1 MGCGKTLDI
10 EEGMLTEIIIIGNEL
25 ISGRTRDLNGWYA
38 SGCLLSCGLEVS
50 GITTV
55 GDNYDTLSS
64 VLRAAA
70 KRSRFI
76 VVTGGLGPTED
87 DLTAKIVSRALDRPL
102 FLNQALLDHLKDKTR
117 KLGMRWSPSLEN
129 MAWLP
134 RGAKMLDPKGEM
146 CGFSLS
152 EGDSLLYF
160 LPGIPEQMREMM
172 DRFVIPDILR
182 RYAPAAL
189 PRHRMLKVYG
199 LSESYIADVF
209 KGLRDELAGAVFGF
223 YPSFPENH
231 ITITVQGK
239 GDDEIERELNRTEEK
254 IRVLLGPYVFASG
267 DKTMEA
273 VVGELLTGRKM
284 TISVAESCTGGLI
297 GHRLTSVP
305 GSSLYFERGIIV
317 YSNKSKVEILDVK
330 EQTIDSYGAV
340 SDQAAREMAEGIK
353 KTAKTDM
360 GLAVTG
366 IAGPSGGTEDK
377 PVGTVFIG
385 LSVDA
390 KIFSGRYRFSGE
402 RDKVKL
408 ATSEMALDWVRRYL
422 NGYPFIP
429 GI

>member
-1 MGCGKTLDI
+1 
-10 EEGMLTEIIIIGNEL
+10 MLTEIIVIGNEL
-25 ISGRTRDLNGWYA
+25 VSRKTRDLNGWYA

-64 VLRAAA
+64 VLSAAV
-70 KRSRFI
+70 KRSHSI
-76 VVTGGLGPTED
+76 IVTGGLGPTED
-87 DLTAKIVSRALDRPL
+87 DLTTRIVSRAFDRPL
-102 FLNQALLDHLKDKTR
+102 YLDQSVLDHLKDTTN
-117 KLGMRWSPSLEN
+117 KLGLSWSPSLEN
-129 MAWLP
+129 LAWLP
-134 RGAKMLDPKGEM
+134 RGAKILDPKGEM

-152 EGDSLLYF
+152 EGDSMLYF
-160 LPGIPEQMREMM
+160 LPGVPEQMRESMN
-172 DRFVIPDILR
+172 RFVIPDILQ
-182 RYAPAAL
+182 RYRPANI
-189 PRHRMLKVYG
+189 PRHRLLKVYG

-209 KGLRDELAGAVFGF
+209 KGLSDDLQRVVFAF

-239 GDDEIERELNRTEEK
+239 KDAENERELNRTEEK
-254 IRVLLGPYVFASG
+254 IRNLLGPYIFASD

-273 VVGELLTGRKM
+273 IVGELLKERKM
-284 TISVAESCTGGLI
+284 MLSVAESCTGGLI
-297 GHRLTSVP
+297 GHRLTSIA
-305 GSSLYFERGIIV
+305 GSSLYFERGVIV
-317 YSNKSKVEILDVK
+317 YSNRSKVEMLGVRQ
-330 EQTIDSYGAV
+330 QTIDSYGAV
-340 SDQAAREMAEGIK
+340 SDQTVREMAEGIK
-353 KTAKTDM
+353 KIAKTDM

-385 LSVDA
+385 LSVDG
-390 KIFSGRYRFSGE
+390 KILSGQYRFSGE

-408 ATSEMALDWVRRYL
+408 TTSEMAFDWVRRYL

>member
-1 MGCGKTLDI
+1 
-10 EEGMLTEIIIIGNEL
+10 MLTEIIIIGNEL

-38 SGCLLSCGLEVS
+38 SGSLLSCGLEVS

-64 VLRAAA
+64 VLRAAV
-70 KRSRFI
+70 KRSHFI
-76 VVTGGLGPTED
+76 IVTGGLGPTED
-87 DLTAKIVSRALDRPL
+87 DLTTRIVSRALDRPL
-102 FLNQALLDHLKDKTR
+102 FLDQAVLDHLKGKTK
-117 KLGMRWSPSLEN
+117 KLGLRWSPSLEN
-129 MAWLP
+129 LAWLP
-134 RGAKMLDPKGEM
+134 RGAKMLDPEGEV

-160 LPGIPEQMREMM
+160 LPGVPEQTREMM
-172 DRFVIPDILR
+172 NRFVIPDILQ
-182 RYAPAAL
+182 RYRPATV
-189 PRHRMLKVYG
+189 PRHRVLKVYG
-199 LSESYIADVF
+199 LIESYIADAF
-209 KGLRDELAGAVFGF
+209 KGLSDELTGVMFGF

-231 ITITVQGK
+231 ITITVRGK
-239 GDDEIERELNRTEEK
+239 KDEEIERELDRTEQK
-254 IRVLLGPYVFASG
+254 IRGLLGPYIFASD

-273 VVGELLTGRKM
+273 IVGDLLKERKM

-297 GHRLTSVP
+297 GHKLTSIP

-317 YSNKSKVEILDVK
+317 YSNRSKVEMLGVNK
-330 EQTIDSYGAV
+330 QTIDSYGAV
-340 SDQAAREMAEGIK
+340 SDQAVREMAEGIK

-366 IAGPSGGTEDK
+366 IAGPSGGAEDK

-385 LSVDA
+385 LSVDG
-390 KIFSGRYRFSGE
+390 KILSGQYCFSGE

-408 ATSEMALDWVRRYL
+408 TTSEMALDWVRRYL
-422 NGYPFIP
+422 NGHPFIP

>member
-1 MGCGKTLDI
+1 
-10 EEGMLTEIIIIGNEL
+10 MLTEIIIIGNEL

-38 SGCLLSCGLEVS
+38 SGCLLSCGLEIS

-64 VLRAAA
+64 VLRAAV
-70 KRSRFI
+70 KRSHFI
-76 VVTGGLGPTED
+76 IVTGGLGPTED
-87 DLTAKIVSRALDRPL
+87 DLTTRIVSRALDRPL
-102 FLNQALLDHLKDKTR
+102 SLDQAVLDHLKGKTK
-117 KLGMRWSPSLEN
+117 KLGLRWSPSLEN
-129 MAWLP
+129 LAWLP
-134 RGAKMLDPKGEM
+134 RGAKMLDPEGEI

-160 LPGIPEQMREMM
+160 LPGVPEQTREMM
-172 DRFVIPDILR
+172 NRFVIPDILQR
-182 RYAPAAL
+182 HRPATV
-189 PRHRMLKVYG
+189 PRHRVLKVYG
-199 LSESYIADVF
+199 LIESYIADVF
-209 KGLRDELAGAVFGF
+209 KGLSDELTGVMFGF

-231 ITITVQGK
+231 ITITVRGK
-239 GDDEIERELNRTEEK
+239 KDEEIERELDRTEQK
-254 IRVLLGPYVFASG
+254 IRGLLGPYIFASD

-273 VVGELLTGRKM
+273 IVGDLLKERKM

-297 GHRLTSVP
+297 GHRLTSIP

-317 YSNKSKVEILDVK
+317 YSNRSKVEMLGVNK
-330 EQTIDSYGAV
+330 QTIDSYGAV
-340 SDQAAREMAEGIK
+340 SDQTVREMAEGIK

-366 IAGPSGGTEDK
+366 IAGPSGGAEDK

-385 LSVDA
+385 LSVDG
-390 KIFSGRYRFSGE
+390 KILSGQYCFSGE

-408 ATSEMALDWVRRYL
+408 TTSEMALDWVRRYL
-422 NGYPFIP
+422 NGHPFIP

>member
-1 MGCGKTLDI
+1 
-10 EEGMLTEIIIIGNEL
+10 MLTEIIIIGNEL

-64 VLRAAA
+64 VLRAAV
-70 KRSRFI
+70 KRSHFI
-76 VVTGGLGPTED
+76 IVTGGLGPTED
-87 DLTAKIVSRALDRPL
+87 DLTTRIVSRALDRPL
-102 FLNQALLDHLKDKTR
+102 FLDQAVLDHLKSKTK
-117 KLGMRWSPSLEN
+117 KLGLRWSPSLEN
-129 MAWLP
+129 LAWLP
-134 RGAKMLDPKGEM
+134 RGAKMLDPEGEV

-160 LPGIPEQMREMM
+160 LPGVPEQTREMM
-172 DRFVIPDILR
+172 NRFVIPDILQ
-182 RYAPAAL
+182 RYRPATV
-189 PRHRMLKVYG
+189 PRHRVLKVYG
-199 LSESYIADVF
+199 LIESYIADVF
-209 KGLRDELAGAVFGF
+209 KGLSDELTGVMFGF

-231 ITITVQGK
+231 ITITVRGK
-239 GDDEIERELNRTEEK
+239 KDEDIERELDRTEQK
-254 IRVLLGPYVFASG
+254 IRGLLGPYIFASD

-273 VVGELLTGRKM
+273 IVGDLLKERKM

-297 GHRLTSVP
+297 GHRLTSIP

-317 YSNKSKVEILDVK
+317 YSNRSKVEMLGVNK
-330 EQTIDSYGAV
+330 QTIDSCGAV
-340 SDQAAREMAEGIK
+340 SDQAVREMAEGIK

-366 IAGPSGGTEDK
+366 IAGPSGGAEDK

-385 LSVDA
+385 LSVDG
-390 KIFSGRYRFSGE
+390 KILSGQYCFSGE

-408 ATSEMALDWVRRYL
+408 TTSEMALDWVRRYL
-422 NGYPFIP
+422 NGHPFIP

>member
-1 MGCGKTLDI
+1 
-10 EEGMLTEIIIIGNEL
+10 MLTEIIIIGNEL

-64 VLRAAA
+64 VLRAAV
-70 KRSRFI
+70 KRSHFI
-76 VVTGGLGPTED
+76 IVTGGLGPTED
-87 DLTAKIVSRALDRPL
+87 DLTTRIVSRALDRPL
-102 FLNQALLDHLKDKTR
+102 FLDQAVLDHLKSKTK
-117 KLGMRWSPSLEN
+117 KLGLRWSPSLEN
-129 MAWLP
+129 LAWLP
-134 RGAKMLDPKGEM
+134 RGAKMLDPEGEV

-160 LPGIPEQMREMM
+160 LPGVPEQTREMM
-172 DRFVIPDILR
+172 NRFVIPDILQ
-182 RYAPAAL
+182 RYRPATV
-189 PRHRMLKVYG
+189 PRHRVLKVYG
-199 LSESYIADVF
+199 LIESYIADVF
-209 KGLRDELAGAVFGF
+209 KGLSDELTGVMFGF

-231 ITITVQGK
+231 ITITVRGK
-239 GDDEIERELNRTEEK
+239 KDEEIERELDRTEQK
-254 IRVLLGPYVFASG
+254 IRGLLGPYIFASD

-273 VVGELLTGRKM
+273 IVGDLLKERKM

-297 GHRLTSVP
+297 GHRLTSIP

-317 YSNKSKVEILDVK
+317 YSNRSKVEMLGVNK
-330 EQTIDSYGAV
+330 QTIDSYGAV
-340 SDQAAREMAEGIK
+340 SDQAVREMAEGIK

-366 IAGPSGGTEDK
+366 IAGPSGGAEDK

-385 LSVDA
+385 LSVDG
-390 KIFSGRYRFSGE
+390 KILSGQYCFSGE

-408 ATSEMALDWVRRYL
+408 TTSEMALDWVRRYL
-422 NGYPFIP
+422 NGHPFIP

>member
-1 MGCGKTLDI
+1 
-10 EEGMLTEIIIIGNEL
+10 MLTEIIIIGNEL

-64 VLRAAA
+64 VLRVAV
-70 KRSRFI
+70 KRSHFI
-76 VVTGGLGPTED
+76 IVTGGLGPTED
-87 DLTAKIVSRALDRPL
+87 DLTTRIVSRALDRPL
-102 FLNQALLDHLKDKTR
+102 FLDQAVLDHLKGKTK
-117 KLGMRWSPSLEN
+117 KLGLRWSPSLEN
-129 MAWLP
+129 LAWLP
-134 RGAKMLDPKGEM
+134 RGAKMLDPEGEV

-160 LPGIPEQMREMM
+160 LPGVPEQTREMM
-172 DRFVIPDILR
+172 NRFVIPDILQ
-182 RYAPAAL
+182 RYRPATV
-189 PRHRMLKVYG
+189 PRHRVLKVYG
-199 LSESYIADVF
+199 LIESYIADVF
-209 KGLRDELAGAVFGF
+209 KGLSDELTGVMFGF

-231 ITITVQGK
+231 ITITVRGK
-239 GDDEIERELNRTEEK
+239 KDEEIERELDRTEQK
-254 IRVLLGPYVFASG
+254 IRGLLGPYIFASD

-273 VVGELLTGRKM
+273 IVGDLLKERKM

-297 GHRLTSVP
+297 GHRLTSIP

-317 YSNKSKVEILDVK
+317 YSNRSKVEMLGVNK
-330 EQTIDSYGAV
+330 QTIDSYGAV
-340 SDQAAREMAEGIK
+340 SDQTVREMAEGIK

-366 IAGPSGGTEDK
+366 IAGPSGGAEDK

-385 LSVDA
+385 LSVDG
-390 KIFSGRYRFSGE
+390 KILSGQYCFSGE

-408 ATSEMALDWVRRYL
+408 TTSEMALDWVRRYL
-422 NGYPFIP
+422 NGHPFIP

>member
-1 MGCGKTLDI
+1 
-10 EEGMLTEIIIIGNEL
+10 MLTEIIIIGNEL

-64 VLRAAA
+64 VLRAAV
-70 KRSRFI
+70 KRSHFI
-76 VVTGGLGPTED
+76 IVTGGLGPTED
-87 DLTAKIVSRALDRPL
+87 DLTTRIVSRALDRPL
-102 FLNQALLDHLKDKTR
+102 FLDQAVLDHLKSKTK
-117 KLGMRWSPSLEN
+117 KLGLRWSPSLEN
-129 MAWLP
+129 LAWLP
-134 RGAKMLDPKGEM
+134 RGAKMLDPEGEV

-160 LPGIPEQMREMM
+160 LPGVPEQTREMM
-172 DRFVIPDILR
+172 NRFVIPDILQ
-182 RYAPAAL
+182 RYRPATV
-189 PRHRMLKVYG
+189 PRHRVLKVYG
-199 LSESYIADVF
+199 LIESYIADVF
-209 KGLRDELAGAVFGF
+209 KGLSDELTGVMFGF

-231 ITITVQGK
+231 ITITVRGK
-239 GDDEIERELNRTEEK
+239 KGEEIERELDRTEQK
-254 IRVLLGPYVFASG
+254 IRGLLGPYIFASD

-273 VVGELLTGRKM
+273 IVGDLLKERKM

-297 GHRLTSVP
+297 GHRLTSIP

-317 YSNKSKVEILDVK
+317 YSNRSKVEMLGVNK
-330 EQTIDSYGAV
+330 QTIDSCGAV
-340 SDQAAREMAEGIK
+340 SDQAVREMAEGIK

-366 IAGPSGGTEDK
+366 IAGPSGGAEDK

-385 LSVDA
+385 LSVDG
-390 KIFSGRYRFSGE
+390 KILSGQYCFSGE

-408 ATSEMALDWVRRYL
+408 TTSEMALDWVRRYL
-422 NGYPFIP
+422 NGHPFIP

>member
-1 MGCGKTLDI
+1 
-10 EEGMLTEIIIIGNEL
+10 MLTEIIIIGNEL

-64 VLRAAA
+64 VLRAAV
-70 KRSRFI
+70 KRSNFI
-76 VVTGGLGPTED
+76 IVTGGLGPTED
-87 DLTAKIVSRALDRPL
+87 DLTTRIVSRALDRPL
-102 FLNQALLDHLKDKTR
+102 FLDQAVLDHLKSKTK
-117 KLGMRWSPSLEN
+117 KLGLRWSPSLEN
-129 MAWLP
+129 LAWLP
-134 RGAKMLDPKGEM
+134 RGAKMLDPEGEV

-160 LPGIPEQMREMM
+160 LPGVPEQTREMM
-172 DRFVIPDILR
+172 NRFVIPDILQ
-182 RYAPAAL
+182 RYRPATV
-189 PRHRMLKVYG
+189 PRHRVLKVYG
-199 LSESYIADVF
+199 LIESYIADVF
-209 KGLRDELAGAVFGF
+209 KGLSDELTGVMFGF

-231 ITITVQGK
+231 ITITVRGK
-239 GDDEIERELNRTEEK
+239 KDEEIERELDRTEQK
-254 IRVLLGPYVFASG
+254 IRGLLGPYIFASD

-273 VVGELLTGRKM
+273 IVGDLLKERKM

-297 GHRLTSVP
+297 GHRLTSIP

-317 YSNKSKVEILDVK
+317 YSNRSKVEMLGVNK
-330 EQTIDSYGAV
+330 QTIDSYGAV
-340 SDQAAREMAEGIK
+340 SDQAVREMAEGIK

-366 IAGPSGGTEDK
+366 IAGPSGGAEDK

-385 LSVDA
+385 LSVDG
-390 KIFSGRYRFSGE
+390 KILSGQYCFSGE

-408 ATSEMALDWVRRYL
+408 TTSEMALDWVRRYL
-422 NGYPFIP
+422 NGHPFIP

>member
-1 MGCGKTLDI
+1 
-10 EEGMLTEIIIIGNEL
+10 MLTEIIIIGNEL

-64 VLRAAA
+64 VLRAAV
-70 KRSRFI
+70 KRSHFI
-76 VVTGGLGPTED
+76 IVTGGLGPTED
-87 DLTAKIVSRALDRPL
+87 DLTTRIVSRALDRPL
-102 FLNQALLDHLKDKTR
+102 FLDQAVLDHLKSKTK
-117 KLGMRWSPSLEN
+117 KLGLRWSPSLEN
-129 MAWLP
+129 LAWLP
-134 RGAKMLDPKGEM
+134 RGAKMLDPEGEV

-160 LPGIPEQMREMM
+160 LPGVPEQTREMM
-172 DRFVIPDILR
+172 NRFVIPDILQ
-182 RYAPAAL
+182 RYRPATV
-189 PRHRMLKVYG
+189 PRHRVLKVYG
-199 LSESYIADVF
+199 LIESYIADVF
-209 KGLRDELAGAVFGF
+209 KGLSDELTGVMFGF

-231 ITITVQGK
+231 ITITVRGK
-239 GDDEIERELNRTEEK
+239 KDEEIERELDRTEQK
-254 IRVLLGPYVFASG
+254 IRGLLGPYIFASD

-273 VVGELLTGRKM
+273 IVGDLLKERKM

-297 GHRLTSVP
+297 GHRLTSIP

-317 YSNKSKVEILDVK
+317 YSNRSKVEMLGVNK
-330 EQTIDSYGAV
+330 QTIDSCGAV
-340 SDQAAREMAEGIK
+340 SDQAVREMAEGIK

-366 IAGPSGGTEDK
+366 IAGPSGGAEDK

-385 LSVDA
+385 LSVDG
-390 KIFSGRYRFSGE
+390 KILSGQYCFSGE

-408 ATSEMALDWVRRYL
+408 TTSEMALDWVRRYL
-422 NGYPFIP
+422 NGHPFIP

>member
-1 MGCGKTLDI
+1 
-10 EEGMLTEIIIIGNEL
+10 MLTEIIIIGNEL

-64 VLRAAA
+64 VLRAAV
-70 KRSRFI
+70 KRSHFI
-76 VVTGGLGPTED
+76 IVTGGLGPTED
-87 DLTAKIVSRALDRPL
+87 DLTTRIVSRALDRPL
-102 FLNQALLDHLKDKTR
+102 SLDQAVLDHLKGKTK
-117 KLGMRWSPSLEN
+117 KLGLRWSPSLEN
-129 MAWLP
+129 LAWLP
-134 RGAKMLDPKGEM
+134 RGAKMLDPEGEI

-160 LPGIPEQMREMM
+160 LPGVPEQTREMM
-172 DRFVIPDILR
+172 NRFVIPDILQ
-182 RYAPAAL
+182 RYRPATV
-189 PRHRMLKVYG
+189 PRHRVLKVYG
-199 LSESYIADVF
+199 LIESYIADVF
-209 KGLRDELAGAVFGF
+209 KGLSDELTGVMFGF

-231 ITITVQGK
+231 ITITVRGK
-239 GDDEIERELNRTEEK
+239 KDEEIERELDRTEQK
-254 IRVLLGPYVFASG
+254 IRGLLGPYIFASD

-273 VVGELLTGRKM
+273 IVGDLLKERKM

-297 GHRLTSVP
+297 GHRLTSIP

-317 YSNKSKVEILDVK
+317 YSNRSKVEMLGVNK
-330 EQTIDSYGAV
+330 QTIDSYGAV
-340 SDQAAREMAEGIK
+340 SDQTVREMAQGIK

-366 IAGPSGGTEDK
+366 IAGPSGGAEDK

-385 LSVDA
+385 LSVDG
-390 KIFSGRYRFSGE
+390 KILSGQYCFSGE

-408 ATSEMALDWVRRYL
+408 TTSEMALDWVRRYL
-422 NGYPFIP
+422 NGHPFIP

>member
-1 MGCGKTLDI
+1 
-10 EEGMLTEIIIIGNEL
+10 MLTEIIIIGNEL

-38 SGCLLSCGLEVS
+38 SGRLLSCGLEVT

-55 GDNYDTLSS
+55 GDNYDTLSA
-64 VLRAAA
+64 VLRTAVA
-70 KRSRFI
+70 RSDFI
-76 VVTGGLGPTED
+76 IVTGGLGPTED
-87 DLTAKIVSRALDRPL
+87 DLTTRIVSRALDRPL
-102 FLNQALLDHLKDKTR
+102 FLDQAIVDHLRDKTR
-117 KLGMRWSPSLEN
+117 KLGLRWSPSLEN

-134 RGAKMLDPKGEM
+134 RGAKMLDPEGEM

-160 LPGIPEQMREMM
+160 LPGVPDQMREMM
-172 DRFVIPDILR
+172 NRFVIPDILR
-182 RYAPAAL
+182 SHTPAIV
-189 PRHRMLKVYG
+189 PHHRILKIYG

-209 KGLRDELAGAVFGF
+209 KGLSDELTGVMFGF
-223 YPSFPENH
+223 YPCFPENH
-231 ITITVQGK
+231 ITITVRGK
-239 GDDEIERELNRTEEK
+239 KNEEIERELNRAEEK
-254 IRVLLGPYVFASG
+254 IRSLLGPYVFASD

-273 VVGELLTGRKM
+273 IVGDLLKERNM

-317 YSNKSKVEILDVK
+317 YSNKSKAEMLGVEK
-330 EQTIDSYGAV
+330 QTIDSYGAV
-340 SDQAAREMAEGIK
+340 SDQTVKEMAEGITK
-353 KTAKTDM
+353 IAKTDI

-385 LSVDA
+385 LSVDG
-390 KIFSGRYRFSGE
+390 KILSGQYCFSGE
-402 RDKVKL
+402 RDRVKL
-408 ATSEMALDWVRRYL
+408 ITSEMALDWVRRYL
-422 NGYPFIP
+422 NGHPFIP